1 MIAAPRDELR
11 MPALHLQEA
20 PGSDDQHPRHL
31 QAEERSG
38 ALRGPLPR
46 AGKFEETRVR
56 ASLPSRFSTTSGCGD
71 GSSAETHP
79 TAQPR
84 GAAARAQT
92 QRVTPGRAQA
102 PTKGKE
108 RATEPQQSLPRGGSS
123 ANFARRGCEG
133 APTSARCYRTELRA
147 PPPPPLLRA
156 AAAARAAV
164 GEAAGG
170 RTGSPRRA
178 PSAAA
183 GVCGRMR
190 ARGPCKQPR
199 SGAICGPSGGGAT
212 GRAGR

>member
-1 MIAAPRDELR
+1 MTSIPDICKQRRGAGRCGGHFLERGSLRRPGSGLRSPRVSRQLLAAEMAAPLR
-11 MPALHLQEA
+11 PTQ
-20 PGSDDQHPRHL
+20 PPSP
-31 QAEERSG
+31 EEQRRERRQN
-38 ALRGPLPR
+38 ALPR
-46 AGKFEETRVR
+46 AGHGR
-56 ASLPSRFSTTSGCGD
+56 
-71 GSSAETHP
+71 
-79 TAQPR
+79 QPR
-84 GAAARAQT
+84 AKNA
-92 QRVTPGRAQA
+92 
-102 PTKGKE
+102 
-108 RATEPQQSLPRGGSS
+108 LPNPSKASRSS

-133 APTSARCYRTELRA
+133 APTSARCCRTELRA

-190 ARGPCKQPR
+190 ARGPCQQPR